1 MREPGDMVT
10 QRCGE
15 GLPAVL
21 GLMQPGIW
29 RWEKIGGDGKGNAAV
44 WWLAKLLRNS
54 VRWCGG
60 DLSRVRS
67 LSSAILSEF
76 RGLALVLTTQPLVA
90 WYLNHVTIFALVMRR
105 THLNK
110 GIVIIRTLS

>member
-1 MREPGDMVT
+1 MREPDDMVT

-54 VRWCGG
+54 VKWCGET
-60 DLSRVRS
+60 SRESDPCPVPFSRNS
-67 LSSAILSEF
+67 V
-76 RGLALVLTTQPLVA
+76 GWP
-90 WYLNHVTIFALVMRR
+90 WC
-105 THLNK
+105 
-110 GIVIIRTLS
+110 